1 MRVTTSFLAILL
13 LASCM
18 FAGCASQPDRYEP
31 PERSD
36 EVNLSPETWKDDY
49 DAFMVAQLAPSTE
62 HPVAVGER
70 GAVTVAYGAL
80 AARAGLEA
88 LQQGGNAIDAAMTT
102 ALMQVALTAGYPVS
116 YFAVMNLV
124 YYEAA
129 SGTVHTMNADWNTV
143 LGEHDPLS
151 IPGGAPM
158 TVDGRLTDIEPSGR
172 TALVGGF
179 MKGVEAAHDR
189 FGRLPFSELFKPAIY
204 VASEG
209 FPVSKDLADVLEL
222 RAEDL
227 RRLPETRATLLK
239 SDGEPYEEGEL
250 FRQPALARTLA
261 AIVAQG
267 ADYMYGGPWGQ
278 RLVAAVQADGGH
290 MTIQDLEAYEVIWE
304 EPLVAPLGDYL
315 VHTMPLPIR
324 GGVML
329 VEAQNLAVAS
339 GLVNEPH
346 WSESGASLRKA
357 LDIAEMF
364 RLDFMSE
371 EKVAELYPGLE
382 RTDSARVTP
391 AWAEELW
398 SSMEEGRLPFRFMK
412 QEPRH
417 SDMVI
422 VADEEGNLA
431 AVSHSIHSVLWGKT
445 AIVVDGITIGD
456 TGSFSQAVIARTQP
470 GDRLPGPAQVG
481 VLTEDGEVVLGFGSM
496 GSGMHHR
503 TFQGLLTFARFGMS
517 IDEAVGAPDFFNSAR
532 DPETGELVIRV
543 PEGRFPREVLEATGY
558 RYQEIAA
565 ADARPHGEGVWV
577 GISRDPQSGT
587 LRAASHTRS
596 NSAAVAY

>member
-1 MRVTTSFLAILL
+1 MRFTTSFLAILL
-13 LASCM
+13 ASCV
-18 FAGCASQPDRYEP
+18 FAACDSRPDRHKA

-36 EVNLSPETWKDDY
+36 EVNLSPETWKDAY
-49 DAFMVAQLAPSTE
+49 DAFMVAQLAPRTK

-102 ALMQVALTAGYPVS
+102 ALTQVAVTAGYPVS
-116 YFAVMNLV
+116 YFGVLSLV

-129 SGTVHTMNADWNTV
+129 SGTIHTMNADWNTV

-158 TVDGRLTDIEPSGR
+158 TPDGRLTDVEPSGR

-179 MKGVEAAHDR
+179 MKGVESAHDR
-189 FGRLPFSELFKPAIY
+189 FGRLPFNELFKPAIY
-204 VASEG
+204 IAAEG
-209 FPVSKDLADVLEL
+209 FPVSEDLADVLGQ

-239 SDGEPYEEGEL
+239 SDGEPYEVGEL
-250 FRQPALARTLA
+250 FRQPALAHTLA
-261 AIVAQG
+261 AISAHG
-267 ADYMYGGPWGQ
+267 SDHMYGGPWGE
-278 RLVAAVQADGGH
+278 RLVAAVQADGGY
-290 MTIQDLEAYEVIWE
+290 MSIQDLEAYEVIWE
-304 EPLVAPLGDYL
+304 EPLAAPLGEYV
-315 VHTMPLPIR
+315 VHTMPLPMR

-329 VEAQNLAVAS
+329 IEAQNLAVAS
-339 GLVNEPH
+339 GLVDEPH
-346 WSESGASLRKA
+346 WRGSGASLRKA
-357 LDIAEMF
+357 LAIAEMF
-364 RLDFMSE
+364 RLDFMPE
-371 EKVAELYPGLE
+371 GDVTELYPGLE

-398 SSMEEGRLPFRFMK
+398 SRMEDGRLPFRVMDT
-412 QEPRH
+412 EPRH
-417 SDMVI
+417 SDVVI

-431 AVSHSIHSVLWGKT
+431 AVAHSINSVLWGKT
-445 AIVVDGITIGD
+445 AIVVDGISIGD
-456 TGSFSQAVIARTQP
+456 TGSFSQSVIARTRP
-470 GDRLPGPAQVG
+470 GNRLPGPAQVG
-481 VLTEDGEVVLGFGSM
+481 VLTRQGEVVLGFGSM

-503 TFQGLLTFARFGMS
+503 PFQGLLDFARFGMS
-517 IDEAVGAPDFFNSAR
+517 IDEAVGAPDFFASAM

-543 PEGRFPREVLEATGY
+543 PEGRFPREVLEAAGY
-558 RYQEIAA
+558 PYQEIAA
-565 ADARPHGEGVWV
+565 ADARPNGEGVWV

>member
-1 MRVTTSFLAILL
+1 MRFTTSCLAILL
-13 LASCM
+13 ASCVS
-18 FAGCASQPDRYEP
+18 AACASRPDRNEAP
-31 PERSD
+31 GRSD
-36 EVNLSPETWKDDY
+36 EVNLSPEAWKEAYDD
-49 DAFMVAQLAPSTE
+49 FMVAQLAPITE
-62 HPVAVGER
+62 HPVAVGEH

-102 ALMQVALTAGYPVS
+102 ALMQVAVTAGYPVS
-116 YFAVMNLV
+116 YFGVMNLV

-129 SGTVHTMNADWNTV
+129 TGTVQTMNADWNTV

-158 TVDGRLTDIEPSGR
+158 TPDGNLTDIEPSGR

-189 FGRLPFSELFKPAIY
+189 FGRLPFSELFKPAIF
-204 VASEG
+204 VAAEG
-209 FPVSKDLADVLEL
+209 LPVSKDLADVFGL

-250 FRQPALARTLA
+250 FKQPALARTLA
-261 AIVAQG
+261 QISVQG
-267 ADYMYGGPWGQ
+267 ADHMYGGEWGQ

-290 MTIQDLEAYEVIWE
+290 MTIQDLEAYEVIWD
-304 EPLVAPLGDYL
+304 EPLTAPLGDYV

-324 GGVML
+324 GGVLL

-357 LDIAEMF
+357 LAIAEMF
-364 RLDFMSE
+364 RLDFMPD
-371 EKVAELYPGLE
+371 EKVTELYPGLE
-382 RTDSARVTP
+382 RTDSARLTP
-391 AWAEELW
+391 EWAEELW
-398 SSMEEGRLPFRFMK
+398 SRMEQGALPFRFMK

-417 SDMVI
+417 SDVVI
-422 VADEEGNLA
+422 VADEDGNIA
-431 AVSHSIHSVLWGKT
+431 AVSHSINSVLWGKT
-445 AIVVDGITIGD
+445 AIVVDGITIAD
-456 TGSFSQAVIARTQP
+456 TGSFSQSVIARTRP

-481 VLTEDGEVVLGFGSM
+481 ILTRDGEVVLGFGSM
-496 GSGMHHR
+496 GNGMHHR
-503 TFQGLLTFARFGMS
+503 PFQGLLNFARFGMS
-517 IDEAVGAPDFFNSAR
+517 IDEAVGAPDFFVSKS
-532 DPETGELVIRV
+532 DPETGDLVIRV
-543 PEGRFPREVLEATGY
+543 PQGRFPREVLEGTGY
-558 RYQEIAA
+558 RYQEIAD
-565 ADARPHGEGVWV
+565 ADARPQGEGVWV
-577 GISRDPQSGT
+577 GVSRDPQSRT
-587 LRAASHTRS
+587 LRAASHTRG
-596 NSAAVAY
+596 NSAAIAY